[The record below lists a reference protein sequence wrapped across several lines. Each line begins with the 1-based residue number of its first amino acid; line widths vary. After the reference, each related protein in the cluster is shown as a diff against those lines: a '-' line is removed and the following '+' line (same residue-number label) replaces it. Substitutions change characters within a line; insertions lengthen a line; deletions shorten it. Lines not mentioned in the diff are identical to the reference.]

1 MSLERLRAGI
11 NRALKTM
18 RAGEI
23 PGQPL
28 ASRYGV
34 PPEILGPFDIPY
46 RAALDVAIEARCTE
60 IAQTPIDDAAWEE
73 ESCSG
78 AATLRPG
85 SGNSRSTASLM
96 RRRINRRLASPAPR
110 KSTRSKTASCPHRT
124 RTFKPLVIHFLLP
137 ILGGAAGLLGTGDC
151 NGQHCFT

>member
-11 NRALKTM
+11 NRAPQTM

-34 PPEILGPFDIPY
+34 PPEILAPFDIPY
-46 RAALDVAIEARCTE
+46 RAALDAAIEARCTE
-60 IAQTPIDDAAWEE
+60 IAQTPIDDAAWE

-96 RRRINRRLASPAPR
+96 RRRNQSPPRLACAL
-110 KSTRSKTASCPHRT
+110 H
-124 RTFKPLVIHFLLP
+124 
-137 ILGGAAGLLGTGDC
+137 AARPPSRL
-151 NGQHCFT
+151 HAE

>member
-1 MSLERLRAGI
+1 MSFERLRAGI

-34 PPEILGPFDIPY
+34 PPEILAPFDIPY
-46 RAALDVAIEARCTE
+46 RAALDAAIEARCTE

-73 ESCSG
+73 SCSG

-85 SGNSRSTASLM
+85 SGNSRSTALDAAAERNDRSAVGLM
-96 RRRINRRLASPAPR
+96 RPPRSPPATGRRSGR
-110 KSTRSKTASCPHRT
+110 
-124 RTFKPLVIHFLLP
+124 
-137 ILGGAAGLLGTGDC
+137 
-151 NGQHCFT
+151 